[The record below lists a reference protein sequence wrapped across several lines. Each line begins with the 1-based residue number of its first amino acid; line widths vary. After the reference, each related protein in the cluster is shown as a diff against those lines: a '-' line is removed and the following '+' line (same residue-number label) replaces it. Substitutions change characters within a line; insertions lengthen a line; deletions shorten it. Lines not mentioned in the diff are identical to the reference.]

1 MKRFWRG
8 AFIEAFGLLAG
19 NFEDVLEVVMEA
31 VESSLTNEEDVR
43 RRQQIDKDISSLKSK
58 KSRMT
63 DMLIDGT
70 ITKEVYDDK
79 LIEFNRKLHV
89 LDGKKQLL
97 DESINKQK
105 DVGKRMAELRLTLE
119 NEEILDEFD
128 RVVFESIIDRVL
140 VGGYSEDGT
149 ADPYKLTFV
158 LKGNQSGVVPNA
170 KEHFKE
176 QNKSE
181 KGKMVS

>member
-1 MKRFWRG
+1 
-8 AFIEAFGLLAG
+8 
-19 NFEDVLEVVMEA
+19 
-31 VESSLTNEEDVR
+31 
-43 RRQQIDKDISSLKSK
+43 
-58 KSRMT
+58 MT

-105 DVGKRMAELRLTLE
+105 DVVKRLAELRLTLE

-140 VGGYSEDGT
+140 GGGYSEDGT

>member
-1 MKRFWRG
+1 
-8 AFIEAFGLLAG
+8 
-19 NFEDVLEVVMEA
+19 
-31 VESSLTNEEDVR
+31 
-43 RRQQIDKDISSLKSK
+43 
-58 KSRMT
+58 MT

-70 ITKEVYDDK
+70 IPKEIYDDK
-79 LIEFNRKLHV
+79 MIEFNRKLHV

-140 VGGYSEDGT
+140 VGGYNEDGT

-176 QNKSE
+176 QKKSE
-181 KGKMVS
+181 KGKKVS

>member
-1 MKRFWRG
+1 
-8 AFIEAFGLLAG
+8 
-19 NFEDVLEVVMEA
+19 
-31 VESSLTNEEDVR
+31 
-43 RRQQIDKDISSLKSK
+43 
-58 KSRMT
+58 MT

-119 NEEILDEFD
+119 NEEECFTFFEDLCTVNELLSLSQRFEVASMLKKKDTYLKIAEKTGASTATIS
-128 RVVFESIIDRVL
+128 RVNRSLNYGNDGYTMVFSRMKS
-140 VGGYSEDGT
+140 Y
-149 ADPYKLTFV
+149 
-158 LKGNQSGVVPNA
+158 NQSNG
-170 KEHFKE
+170 KED
-176 QNKSE
+176 
-181 KGKMVS
+181 